1 MIENACHWING
12 NWIPSASG
20 VVAEST
26 NPSTGEALGRFADAK
41 AEDGQA
47 AIAAARQAFEHSAWA
62 HQPRVRAAVLLA
74 FADRLERAKAEV
86 ALALA
91 RENGKLIADAGHEV
105 GAAVSELRYYAGLAR
120 NIFGRVTEVDQNQ
133 FSMLAREPMGVT
145 GIIVPWNAPVT
156 LLVRSLAPAM
166 AAGCASVVKAAPQT
180 ALVNAKLFELLAEVE
195 GLPPGVVNMLAET
208 GSEAAQALVS
218 SPEVDVIS
226 YTGGTEVGKK
236 IMAAGAATLKRMNLE
251 LGGSAPCMVFPDA
264 DLDAAAAGIVRA
276 GMSHAGQVCVAAS
289 RVLAHESIAAD
300 LLGRLA
306 AGLAG
311 LRLGPAENGGS
322 QLGPLIDQASRQRME
337 GLVQESRS
345 VGELLLEGRAPGGK
359 LAKGAFISPSLV
371 RVENPGS
378 ALLQQEIFGPLLTV
392 DGFADED
399 EGVEKANNSRYGLAA
414 SVWTSDQGRGLRLA
428 AKIKSGT
435 VWINAHLKL
444 YAEIETG
451 GYRESGV
458 GRLHGVEGL
467 DEFLQTK
474 HVSWQT

>member
-1 MIENACHWING
+1 MIKNACHWING
-12 NWIPSASG
+12 NWVPSASG
-20 VVAEST
+20 AVAESV
-26 NPSTGEALGRFADAK
+26 NPSTGEVLGRFADAK

-47 AIAAARQAFEHSAWA
+47 AIAAARQAFERSAWA

-74 FADRLERAKAEV
+74 FADRLERAKGEV

-91 RENGKLIADAGHEV
+91 RENGKLIGDAGHEV

-133 FSMLAREPMGVT
+133 FSMLAREPMGVA
-145 GIIVPWNAPVT
+145 GVIVPWNAPVT

-166 AAGCASVVKAAPQT
+166 AAGCASVVKAAAQT
-180 ALVNAKLFELLAEVE
+180 ALVNARLFELLAEVE
-195 GLPPGVVNMLAET
+195 GLPPGIVNMLAET
-208 GSEAAQALVS
+208 GSEAAQLLVS
-218 SPEVDVIS
+218 SPEVDVLS
-226 YTGGTEVGKK
+226 YTGSTEVGKK

-300 LLGRLA
+300 LQGRIFA
-306 AGLAG
+306 RLAG
-311 LRLGPAENGGS
+311 LRLGLAENGGS

-337 GLVQESRS
+337 ALVQQSRS
-345 VGELLLEGRAPGGK
+345 VGELLLEGRAPGGE
-359 LAKGAFISPSLV
+359 LSKGAFISPSLV
-371 RVENPGS
+371 RVEDPGS
-378 ALLQQEIFGPLLTV
+378 AFLQQEIFGPLLTV

-414 SVWTSDQGRGLRLA
+414 SVWTGDQGRGLRLA

-444 YAEIETG
+444 HAEIETG

>member
-133 FSMLAREPMGVT
+133 FSMLAREPMGVA

-300 LLGRLA
+300 LQGRLA

-444 YAEIETG
+444 HAEIETG

>member
-20 VVAEST
+20 AAAEST

-133 FSMLAREPMGVT
+133 FSMLAREPMGVA

-180 ALVNAKLFELLAEVE
+180 ALVNAKLFELLAEAE
-195 GLPPGVVNMLAET
+195 DLPPGVVNMLAET

-300 LLGRLA
+300 LQGRLA

-444 YAEIETG
+444 HAEIETG

>member
-133 FSMLAREPMGVT
+133 FSMLAREPMGVA

-289 RVLAHESIAAD
+289 RVLVHESIAAD
-300 LLGRLA
+300 LQGRLA

-444 YAEIETG
+444 HAEIETG